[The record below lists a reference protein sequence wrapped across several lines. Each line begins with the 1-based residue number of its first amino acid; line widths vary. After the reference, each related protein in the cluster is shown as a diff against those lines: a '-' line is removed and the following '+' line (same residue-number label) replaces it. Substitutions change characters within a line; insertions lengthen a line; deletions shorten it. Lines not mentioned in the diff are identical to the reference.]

1 VTASAFGLV
10 ILAAFLHA
18 TWNALAKRSTDAV
31 VFLWLAWV
39 VASLALGPLAAYIL
53 VRDGVPAAA
62 LPFVAATVA
71 LHGLYFYALGR
82 SYGAGDFSLV
92 YPVARGLGV
101 GLVPLLALVVFDERP
116 SPLGLL
122 GVMLVVAGIVALHLG
137 PRGPE
142 AGTPRAWAGPATW
155 WAVLTGLTIAGYSLV
170 DKAGVARLNPVP
182 YLGLMN
188 LGVGLLLAPTVL
200 RRRGAVRREWR
211 RSPGAVVAVGLMSF
225 AAYLL
230 VLFAFRLSKVS
241 YVVAAR
247 ELSIVISA
255 FLGTLWLGEG
265 RLAPRLAGAVIV
277 LAGVGCIALAR

>member
-1 VTASAFGLV
+1 
-10 ILAAFLHA
+10 
-18 TWNALAKRSTDAV
+18 
-31 VFLWLAWV
+31 
-39 VASLALGPLAAYIL
+39 
-53 VRDGVPAAA
+53 
-62 LPFVAATVA
+62 
-71 LHGLYFYALGR
+71 
-82 SYGAGDFSLV
+82 
-92 YPVARGLGV
+92 
-101 GLVPLLALVVFDERP
+101 VPLLALAVFDERP
-116 SPLGLL
+116 SPLGML
-122 GVMLVVAGIVALHLG
+122 GVALVIAGIVALHVK
-137 PRGPE
+137 PRG
-142 AGTPRAWAGPATW
+142 ATPAPRNGWAGPGTW

-188 LGVGLLLAPTVL
+188 LGVGLLLLPTAL
-200 RRRGAVRREWR
+200 RRRGSVRREWE

-265 RLAPRLAGAVIV
+265 RLASRLLGAVIV
-277 LAGVGCIALAR
+277 LAGVGCIAFAR